1 MCIRDRLNGYNLA
14 LSRRCSGFDS
24 PSDRHLIMNE
34 AVIVLLTLSY
44 SLILG
49 IIVAQVILTAPVVFK
64 VLDNE
69 NASKFLRAIFPR
81 YYLLLFLICLV
92 ASLISYLWF
101 SAIDTW
107 IALTA
112 SMLAFIGF
120 IIIPVTNSARDRGWN
135 KLFKI
140 LHNISVLN
148 TIILFIIAVAQLVR
162 IS

>member
-1 MCIRDRLNGYNLA
+1 
-14 LSRRCSGFDS
+14 
-24 PSDRHLIMNE
+24 MNE

-49 IIVAQVILTAPVVFK
+49 IIVAQVALTAPVVFK
-64 VLDNE
+64 VLDND

-92 ASLISYLWF
+92 ALLISYLWF
-101 SAIDTW
+101 SIIDIW

-120 IIIPVTNSARDRGWN
+120 IIIPLTNSARDRGWN
-135 KLFKI
+135 KLFKF

>member
-1 MCIRDRLNGYNLA
+1 
-14 LSRRCSGFDS
+14 
-24 PSDRHLIMNE
+24 MNE
-34 AVIVLLTLSY
+34 AVIVLLSLSY

-49 IIVAQVILTAPVVFK
+49 IIVAQVVLTAPVVFK
-64 VLDNE
+64 VLDND

-81 YYLLLFLICLV
+81 YYLLLFLICLI

-101 SAIDTW
+101 SVLDTW

>member
-1 MCIRDRLNGYNLA
+1 
-14 LSRRCSGFDS
+14 
-24 PSDRHLIMNE
+24 MNE

-49 IIVAQVILTAPVVFK
+49 IIVAQVALTAPVVFK
-64 VLDNE
+64 VLDND

-92 ASLISYLWF
+92 ALLISYLWF
-101 SAIDTW
+101 SVIDIW

-120 IIIPVTNSARDRGWN
+120 IIIPLTNSARDRGWN
-135 KLFKI
+135 KLFKF

-148 TIILFIIAVAQLVR
+148 TIILFIIAVAQLIR

>member
-1 MCIRDRLNGYNLA
+1 
-14 LSRRCSGFDS
+14 
-24 PSDRHLIMNE
+24 MNE

-64 VLDNE
+64 VLDND

-92 ASLISYLWF
+92 ALLISYLWF
-101 SAIDTW
+101 SVIDIW

-120 IIIPVTNSARDRGWN
+120 IIIPLTNSARDRGWN
-135 KLFKI
+135 KLFKF

>member
-1 MCIRDRLNGYNLA
+1 
-14 LSRRCSGFDS
+14 
-24 PSDRHLIMNE
+24 MNE

-44 SLILG
+44 SLILV
-49 IIVAQVILTAPVVFK
+49 IIVDQVILTAPVVFK
-64 VLDNE
+64 VLDND

-101 SAIDTW
+101 SVLDTW

>member
-1 MCIRDRLNGYNLA
+1 
-14 LSRRCSGFDS
+14 
-24 PSDRHLIMNE
+24 MNE

-49 IIVAQVILTAPVVFK
+49 IIVAQVVLTAPVVFK
-64 VLDNE
+64 VLDND

-81 YYLLLFLICLV
+81 YYLLLFLICLI
-92 ASLISYLWF
+92 ASLISYVWF
-101 SAIDTW
+101 SVLDTW

-112 SMLAFIGF
+112 SMLALIGF
-120 IIIPVTNSARDRGWN
+120 IIIPATNSARDRGWN

>member
-1 MCIRDRLNGYNLA
+1 
-14 LSRRCSGFDS
+14 
-24 PSDRHLIMNE
+24 MNE

-49 IIVAQVILTAPVVFK
+49 IIVAQVALTAPVVFK
-64 VLDNE
+64 VLDND

-92 ASLISYLWF
+92 ALLISYLWF
-101 SAIDTW
+101 SVIDIW

-148 TIILFIIAVAQLVR
+148 TIILFIIAVVQLVR

>member
-1 MCIRDRLNGYNLA
+1 
-14 LSRRCSGFDS
+14 
-24 PSDRHLIMNE
+24 MNE

-64 VLDNE
+64 VLDNK

-101 SAIDTW
+101 SAVDTW

>member
-1 MCIRDRLNGYNLA
+1 
-14 LSRRCSGFDS
+14 
-24 PSDRHLIMNE
+24 MNE

-64 VLDNE
+64 VLDND

-92 ASLISYLWF
+92 ALLISYLWF
-101 SAIDTW
+101 SVIDIW

-120 IIIPVTNSARDRGWN
+120 IIIPLTNSARDRGWN
-135 KLFKI
+135 KLFKF

-148 TIILFIIAVAQLVR
+148 TIILFIIAIAQLVR

>member
-1 MCIRDRLNGYNLA
+1 
-14 LSRRCSGFDS
+14 
-24 PSDRHLIMNE
+24 MNE

-64 VLDNE
+64 VLDND

-101 SAIDTW
+101 SSMDLW
-107 IALTA
+107 IALGA
-112 SMLAFIGF
+112 SILAFIGF
-120 IIIPVTNSARDRGWN
+120 IIIPLTNSARDRGWN
-135 KLFKI
+135 RLFKF
-140 LHNISVLN
+140 LHNLSVLN
-148 TIILFIIAVAQLVR
+148 TIILFIIAVAQLIR

>member
-1 MCIRDRLNGYNLA
+1 
-14 LSRRCSGFDS
+14 
-24 PSDRHLIMNE
+24 MNE

-49 IIVAQVILTAPVVFK
+49 IIVAQVALTAPVVFK
-64 VLDNE
+64 VLDND

-92 ASLISYLWF
+92 ALLISYLWF
-101 SAIDTW
+101 SGIDIW

-120 IIIPVTNSARDRGWN
+120 IIIPLTNSARDRGWN
-135 KLFKI
+135 KLFKF

-148 TIILFIIAVAQLVR
+148 TIILFIIAIAQLVR

>member
-1 MCIRDRLNGYNLA
+1 
-14 LSRRCSGFDS
+14 
-24 PSDRHLIMNE
+24 MNE

-49 IIVAQVILTAPVVFK
+49 IIVAQVILTAPVIFK

-101 SAIDTW
+101 SAVDTW

>member
-1 MCIRDRLNGYNLA
+1 
-14 LSRRCSGFDS
+14 
-24 PSDRHLIMNE
+24 MNE

-49 IIVAQVILTAPVVFK
+49 IIVAQVVLTAPVVFK
-64 VLDNE
+64 VLDND

-101 SAIDTW
+101 SSMDLW
-107 IALTA
+107 IALGA
-112 SMLAFIGF
+112 SILAFIGF
-120 IIIPVTNSARDRGWN
+120 IIIPLTNSARDRGWN
-135 KLFKI
+135 RLFKF
-140 LHNISVLN
+140 LHNLSVLN
-148 TIILFIIAVAQLVR
+148 TIVLFMIAAAQLIR

>member
-1 MCIRDRLNGYNLA
+1 
-14 LSRRCSGFDS
+14 
-24 PSDRHLIMNE
+24 MNE

-49 IIVAQVILTAPVVFK
+49 IIVAQVVLTAPVVFK
-64 VLDNE
+64 VLDND

-81 YYLLLFLICLV
+81 YYLLLFLICLI

-101 SAIDTW
+101 SVLDTW

>member
-1 MCIRDRLNGYNLA
+1 
-14 LSRRCSGFDS
+14 
-24 PSDRHLIMNE
+24 MNE

>member
-1 MCIRDRLNGYNLA
+1 
-14 LSRRCSGFDS
+14 
-24 PSDRHLIMNE
+24 MNE

-101 SAIDTW
+101 SAIDIW

-120 IIIPVTNSARDRGWN
+120 IIIPVTNVARDRGWN
-135 KLFKI
+135 NLFKI
-140 LHNISVLN
+140 FHNISVLN
-148 TIILFIIAVAQLVR
+148 TIILFIIAVTQLVR

>member
-1 MCIRDRLNGYNLA
+1 
-14 LSRRCSGFDS
+14 
-24 PSDRHLIMNE
+24 MNE

-64 VLDNE
+64 VLDKE

>member
-1 MCIRDRLNGYNLA
+1 
-14 LSRRCSGFDS
+14 
-24 PSDRHLIMNE
+24 MNE

-92 ASLISYLWF
+92 VSLISYLWF

-140 LHNISVLN
+140 FHNISVLN
-148 TIILFIIAVAQLVR
+148 TIILFIIAVTQLVR

>member
-1 MCIRDRLNGYNLA
+1 
-14 LSRRCSGFDS
+14 
-24 PSDRHLIMNE
+24 MNE

-44 SLILG
+44 SLMLG
-49 IIVAQVILTAPVVFK
+49 IIVAQVALTAPVVFK
-64 VLDNE
+64 VLDND

-92 ASLISYLWF
+92 ALLISYLWF
-101 SAIDTW
+101 SVIDIW

-120 IIIPVTNSARDRGWN
+120 IIIPLTNSARDRGWN
-135 KLFKI
+135 KLFKF

>member
-1 MCIRDRLNGYNLA
+1 
-14 LSRRCSGFDS
+14 
-24 PSDRHLIMNE
+24 MNE

-49 IIVAQVILTAPVVFK
+49 IIVAQVILTAPVIFK

>member
-1 MCIRDRLNGYNLA
+1 
-14 LSRRCSGFDS
+14 
-24 PSDRHLIMNE
+24 MNE

-49 IIVAQVILTAPVVFK
+49 IIVAQVALTAPVVFK
-64 VLDNE
+64 VLDND

-92 ASLISYLWF
+92 ALLISYLWF
-101 SAIDTW
+101 SVIDIW

-120 IIIPVTNSARDRGWN
+120 IIIPLTNSARDRGWN
-135 KLFKI
+135 KLFKF

-162 IS
+162 VS

>member
-1 MCIRDRLNGYNLA
+1 
-14 LSRRCSGFDS
+14 
-24 PSDRHLIMNE
+24 MNE

-49 IIVAQVILTAPVVFK
+49 IIVAQVVLTAPVVFK
-64 VLDNE
+64 VLDND

-120 IIIPVTNSARDRGWN
+120 IIIPVTNSSRDRGWN

>member
-1 MCIRDRLNGYNLA
+1 
-14 LSRRCSGFDS
+14 
-24 PSDRHLIMNE
+24 MNE

-49 IIVAQVILTAPVVFK
+49 IIVAQVVLTAPVVFK
-64 VLDNE
+64 VLDND

-101 SAIDTW
+101 SVVDTW

>member
-1 MCIRDRLNGYNLA
+1 
-14 LSRRCSGFDS
+14 
-24 PSDRHLIMNE
+24 MNE

-49 IIVAQVILTAPVVFK
+49 IIVAQVALTAPVVFK
-64 VLDNE
+64 VLDND

-92 ASLISYLWF
+92 ALLISYLWF
-101 SAIDTW
+101 SVIDIC

-120 IIIPVTNSARDRGWN
+120 IIIPLTNSARDRGWN
-135 KLFKI
+135 KLFKF

>member
-1 MCIRDRLNGYNLA
+1 
-14 LSRRCSGFDS
+14 
-24 PSDRHLIMNE
+24 MNE

-49 IIVAQVILTAPVVFK
+49 IIVAQVVLTAPVVFK
-64 VLDNE
+64 VLDND

-101 SAIDTW
+101 SVLDTW

-120 IIIPVTNSARDRGWN
+120 IIIPIATT
-135 KLFKI
+135 
-140 LHNISVLN
+140 ISSWFN
-148 TIILFIIAVAQLVR
+148 CIFLFIYLKKDTLFSFNQLFFDR
-162 IS
+162 F

>member
-1 MCIRDRLNGYNLA
+1 
-14 LSRRCSGFDS
+14 
-24 PSDRHLIMNE
+24 MNE

-49 IIVAQVILTAPVVFK
+49 IIVAQVVLTAPVVFK
-64 VLDNE
+64 VLDND

-81 YYLLLFLICLV
+81 YYLLLFLICLI

-101 SAIDTW
+101 SVLDTW

-135 KLFKI
+135 KLFKT

>member
-1 MCIRDRLNGYNLA
+1 
-14 LSRRCSGFDS
+14 
-24 PSDRHLIMNE
+24 MNE

-148 TIILFIIAVAQLVR
+148 TIILFIIAVAQFVR

>member
-1 MCIRDRLNGYNLA
+1 
-14 LSRRCSGFDS
+14 
-24 PSDRHLIMNE
+24 MNE

-49 IIVAQVILTAPVVFK
+49 IIVAQVALTAPVVFK
-64 VLDNE
+64 VLDND

-92 ASLISYLWF
+92 ALLISYLWF
-101 SAIDTW
+101 SVIDIW

-112 SMLAFIGF
+112 SLLAFIGF
-120 IIIPVTNSARDRGWN
+120 IIIPLTNSARDRGWN
-135 KLFKI
+135 KLFKF
-140 LHNISVLN
+140 LHNISVLY

>member
-1 MCIRDRLNGYNLA
+1 
-14 LSRRCSGFDS
+14 
-24 PSDRHLIMNE
+24 MNE

-49 IIVAQVILTAPVVFK
+49 IIVAQVALTAPVIFK
-64 VLDNE
+64 VLDND

-92 ASLISYLWF
+92 ALLISYLWF
-101 SAIDTW
+101 SVIDIW

-120 IIIPVTNSARDRGWN
+120 IIIPLTNSARDRGWN
-135 KLFKI
+135 KLFKF

>member
-1 MCIRDRLNGYNLA
+1 
-14 LSRRCSGFDS
+14 
-24 PSDRHLIMNE
+24 MNE

-101 SAIDTW
+101 SAVDTW

>member
-1 MCIRDRLNGYNLA
+1 
-14 LSRRCSGFDS
+14 
-24 PSDRHLIMNE
+24 MNE

-49 IIVAQVILTAPVVFK
+49 IIVAQVALTAPVVFK
-64 VLDNE
+64 VLDND

-92 ASLISYLWF
+92 ALLISYLWF
-101 SAIDTW
+101 SVIDIW

-120 IIIPVTNSARDRGWN
+120 IIIPLTNSARDRGWN
-135 KLFKI
+135 KLFKF

>member
-1 MCIRDRLNGYNLA
+1 
-14 LSRRCSGFDS
+14 
-24 PSDRHLIMNE
+24 MNE

-92 ASLISYLWF
+92 VSLISYLWF

-135 KLFKI
+135 ELFKI

>member
-1 MCIRDRLNGYNLA
+1 
-14 LSRRCSGFDS
+14 
-24 PSDRHLIMNE
+24 MNE
-34 AVIVLLTLSY
+34 AVILLLTLSY

-49 IIVAQVILTAPVVFK
+49 IIVAQAILTAPVVFK

-140 LHNISVLN
+140 FHNISVLN

>member
-1 MCIRDRLNGYNLA
+1 
-14 LSRRCSGFDS
+14 
-24 PSDRHLIMNE
+24 MNE

-101 SAIDTW
+101 SDIDTW